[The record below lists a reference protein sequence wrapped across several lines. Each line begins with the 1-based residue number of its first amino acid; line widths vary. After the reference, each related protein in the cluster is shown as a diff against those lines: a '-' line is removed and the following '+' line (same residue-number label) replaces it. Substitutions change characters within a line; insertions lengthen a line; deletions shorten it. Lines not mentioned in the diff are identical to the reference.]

1 MVKKII
7 QLLIVVITTNIISC
21 ASIPSKKLAQYK
33 KITKNID
40 VTNQNEV
47 VLAQHLYNEMLKNK

>member
-7 QLLIVVITTNIISC
+7 QLLIVVITINIISC
-21 ASIPSKKLAQYK
+21 ATIPSEKLAQYK

-40 VTNQNEV
+40 VANQNEV
-47 VLAQHLYNEMLKNK
+47 LLAQHLYNEMLKNK